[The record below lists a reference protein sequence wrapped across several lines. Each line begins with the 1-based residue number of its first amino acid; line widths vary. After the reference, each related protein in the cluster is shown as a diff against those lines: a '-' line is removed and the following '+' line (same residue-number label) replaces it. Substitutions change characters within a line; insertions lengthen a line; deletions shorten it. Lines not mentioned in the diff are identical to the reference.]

1 MLNQMFNWDLAALL
15 QIVLR
20 TAIVYTFLILGL
32 RLTGKRELGQLNP
45 LDLVLILVIS
55 NAVQNAMTGPDT
67 SVTGG
72 MAAAI
77 TLLIINQILSYFRGH
92 NDKADRF
99 LEGSP
104 TLLVHDGKIIA
115 AHLAK
120 EHLAED
126 DVEQALR
133 EHGVDKISDCQSAVL
148 EVDGSI
154 SVISKSDQ
162 TKPSNLPLPQQVRR
176 RRNMR
181 HRLPPF
187 NVDLTG
193 QSNHTFNPYGIIR

>member
-1 MLNQMFNWDLAALL
+1 MLNQMLNQMFNWDPAALL
-15 QIVLR
+15 QIVVR

-72 MAAAI
+72 MVAAI
-77 TLLIINQILSYFRGH
+77 TLLIINQILSYFRDH
-92 NDKADRF
+92 SEKADRF

-104 TLLVHDGKIIA
+104 TLLVHDGQFVTA
-115 AHLAK
+115 NLAK
-120 EHLAED
+120 ENLTED
-126 DVEQALR
+126 DVMQALR
-133 EHGVDKISDCQSAVL
+133 EHGVDKVSDCQTAVL

-154 SVISKSDQ
+154 SVINKNDQ
-162 TKPSNLPLPQQVRR
+162 TKPSNLPMPQQMRR
-176 RRNMR
+176 RRIMR
-181 HRLPPF
+181 HRLAL
-187 NVDLTG
+187 LT
-193 QSNHTFNPYGIIR
+193 

>member
-1 MLNQMFNWDLAALL
+1 MFNWDPTTLL
-15 QIVLR
+15 LIAVR

-72 MAAAI
+72 MVAAI
-77 TLLIINQILSYFRGH
+77 TLLIINQILSYFRDRS
-92 NDKADRF
+92 DKADRF

-104 TLLVHDGKIIA
+104 TLLVHDGQFVTA
-115 AHLAK
+115 NLAK
-120 EHLAED
+120 ENLTED
-126 DVEQALR
+126 DVMQALR
-133 EHGVDKISDCQSAVL
+133 EHGVDKVSDCQTAVL

-154 SVISKSDQ
+154 SVIIKSDQ
-162 TKPSNLPLPQQVRR
+162 TRPSNLPLPQQMRR
-176 RRNMR
+176 RRIMR
-181 HRLPPF
+181 HR
-187 NVDLTG
+187 
-193 QSNHTFNPYGIIR
+193 